1 MSHIQKLPSEL
12 AVQIAAGEV
21 VERPASIVKE
31 LVENSLDAGATNID
45 VKIENGGATLI
56 EVMDNGSGIRKDE
69 LSLALAT
76 HSTSK
81 IKTAA
86 DLESI
91 MTMGFRGEA
100 LASMAAVSKL
110 TITSHHQDESE
121 AWSVES
127 SGGKTEEIKPA
138 ALSKGTRVVVK
149 DIFYNTPARRKFLRT
164 AATEYQNIEQT
175 FIRLALGNHNIGFTL
190 SRNGKVTHKL
200 SAQSGD
206 SKTTTAINDESNN
219 SSTKTLSSLRLE
231 ELLSSELIQN
241 WNFFDNNAAGY
252 RLRGWIVA
260 PAFAP
265 SNTRSQFLYVN
276 GRFIRDKT
284 FSHAVKR
291 GYGERLHGA
300 RMPAYVLYLDMPPS
314 EVDVNVHP
322 GKYEVRFRNGNQVHS
337 LVRGSIS
344 KSVAQEPARQKIHL
358 HTSPSGSDNI
368 QPGLNTYAR
377 KEGRAP
383 SINDTHLNDTPLN
396 NSPLNNSPLKDSFKS
411 SLKNSHKNF
420 HQIRESLDTPAYDV
434 ASIKKSFNEARNKAA
449 VEYAS
454 SSAEG
459 FTPPLGY
466 AVAQMHGIYIIAINS
481 KGIVVVD
488 AHAAHERVVFEQ
500 MKEQWSRNKLEQ
512 QPFLLPIMIKLLPA
526 EVDFIAENAEAL
538 QKWGLQLR
546 VMGGDQVALESMPIV
561 LDEEN
566 TAEMVRSV
574 CEDLREYSAS
584 GNNTND
590 ELAEKILASMA
601 CHGSVRA
608 NRNLSVAEMNAL
620 LRQVEKTKSGH
631 LCNHGRPTWFQI
643 ERSDIDKK
651 LLRGM

>member
-1 MSHIQKLPSEL
+1 MPTCYNKFNFMSHIQKLPSEL

-110 TITSHHQDESE
+110 TITSHHQDENE

-127 SGGKTEEIKPA
+127 SGGKMEEIKPA

-219 SSTKTLSSLRLE
+219 SSAKTLSSLRLE
-231 ELLSSELIQN
+231 ELLSGELIQN

-260 PAFAP
+260 PAFAL

-344 KSVAQEPARQKIHL
+344 KSVAQEPARQKMHL
-358 HTSPSGSDNI
+358 HTSPAGSDNI

-377 KEGRAP
+377 NKG
-383 SINDTHLNDTPLN
+383 
-396 NSPLNNSPLKDSFKS
+396 
-411 SLKNSHKNF
+411 KNSHKNF

-434 ASIKKSFNEARNKAA
+434 ASIKKSFNEERNKAA